1 MSENGEVKNI
11 WIKKH
16 LIKRYKGNKKDNNEV
31 FGVTKLSLFYTKK
44 VIFFYQS
51 ITWSVKWADS
61 PSKNWHANKSTG
73 YAIHIQKTY

>member
-51 ITWSVKWADS
+51 IT
-61 PSKNWHANKSTG
+61 
-73 YAIHIQKTY
+73 